1 MNYTIELN
9 DCILLGSGAEGSV
22 FLTPEGFAIK
32 QFNTIKAAKKEVSIL
47 DDVKDSPFFP
57 NVLIRVSNIVVREY
71 VQGENL
77 YEYIQKKGLSYSL
90 SREIIDLIEDLKRLN
105 FKRLNVRNAHIFI
118 DSNEKISF
126 YVKLMNEL
134 INEINIQK
142 EETLKSANNMKLITE
157 SSSANTEEVLAATEE
172 QTASAETLE
181 QNSNQLSDTV
191 KSLSDSLSTFII

>member
-90 SREIIDLIEDLKRLN
+90 SKEIIDLLEDLKRLK

-118 DSNEKISF
+118 DSNTPYPKDIIKLLLKLKVF
-126 YVKLMNEL
+126 DKFLQDLLNYRPDLLDYWIDGYNYV
-134 INEINIQK
+134 
-142 EETLKSANNMKLITE
+142 ANNYRH
-157 SSSANTEEVLAATEE
+157 VLRY
-172 QTASAETLE
+172 
-181 QNSNQLSDTV
+181 
-191 KSLSDSLSTFII
+191 

>member
-77 YEYIQKKGLSYSL
+77 YEYIKKKGLSYSL
-90 SREIIDLIEDLKRLN
+90 SKEIIDLLEDLKRLK

-118 DSNEKISF
+118 DSNEKIKVIDPRKP
-126 YVKLMNEL
+126 YVKNTPYPKDIIKLL
-134 INEINIQK
+134 
-142 EETLKSANNMKLITE
+142 LKLKVFDKFLQDLLNYRPDLLDYWIDGYNYVANNYRH
-157 SSSANTEEVLAATEE
+157 VLRY
-172 QTASAETLE
+172 
-181 QNSNQLSDTV
+181 
-191 KSLSDSLSTFII
+191 

>member
-90 SREIIDLIEDLKRLN
+90 SKEIIDLLEDLKRLK

-118 DSNEKISF
+118 DSNEKIKVIDPRKP
-126 YVKLMNEL
+126 YVKNTPYPKDIIKLL
-134 INEINIQK
+134 
-142 EETLKSANNMKLITE
+142 LKLKVFDKFLQDLLNYRPDLLDYWIDAHNFVIHNYRHLLRY
-157 SSSANTEEVLAATEE
+157 A
-172 QTASAETLE
+172 
-181 QNSNQLSDTV
+181 
-191 KSLSDSLSTFII
+191 

>member
-71 VQGENL
+71 VQGEISMN
-77 YEYIQKKGLSYSL
+77 IFK
-90 SREIIDLIEDLKRLN
+90 KRLIL
-105 FKRLNVRNAHIFI
+105 F
-118 DSNEKISF
+118 SF
-126 YVKLMNEL
+126 
-134 INEINIQK
+134 
-142 EETLKSANNMKLITE
+142 
-157 SSSANTEEVLAATEE
+157 
-172 QTASAETLE
+172 
-181 QNSNQLSDTV
+181 
-191 KSLSDSLSTFII
+191 

>member
-77 YEYIQKKGLSYSL
+77 YEYIQKKAYPILF
-90 SREIIDLIEDLKRLN
+90 LK
-105 FKRLNVRNAHIFI
+105 K
-118 DSNEKISF
+118 
-126 YVKLMNEL
+126 
-134 INEINIQK
+134 
-142 EETLKSANNMKLITE
+142 
-157 SSSANTEEVLAATEE
+157 
-172 QTASAETLE
+172 
-181 QNSNQLSDTV
+181 
-191 KSLSDSLSTFII
+191 